1 MGKIAQGSLNTAS
14 ITIVAV
20 VAAVTLISV
29 TDHAIPSVLETI
41 VTLVLG
47 AGAGAVG
54 GYGVG
59 KAETAE
65 HTNGTGVH

>member
-1 MGKIAQGSLNTAS
+1 MGVMRASLSTATV
-14 ITIVAV
+14 TIVSTV
-20 VAAVTLISV
+20 VAVTIITV
-29 TDHAIPSVLETI
+29 TNHTVPSVLETI

-59 KAETAE
+59 KSERL
-65 HTNGTGVH
+65 NGGGGQNG